1 MGGGARHLAE
11 ALGSRS
17 VFRLYLD
24 EECTPGAVLVR
35 TESEKERGEIVF
47 GGRQWGCACV
57 HESREWVGGQTGE
70 RMGGSFREGSGAV
83 LLETECGSGWG
94 RQTLSRSVG
103 VEISFSPLSRRGVH
117 AWGCACA
124 H

>member
-35 TESEKERGEIVF
+35 TESRGGVGGGARHLAEALGSRSVF
-47 GGRQWGCACV
+47 RLYLDEECTPGAVLVRT
-57 HESREWVGGQTGE
+57 ESREWVGAPDT
-70 RMGGSFREGSGAV
+70 
-83 LLETECGSGWG
+83 
-94 RQTLSRSVG
+94 
-103 VEISFSPLSRRGVH
+103 
-117 AWGCACA
+117 
-124 H
+124 